1 MRKAR
6 TERGGARRIAVSRT
20 STIKQALVLAAGL
33 VAGLGLAVWPSATPA
48 AEPAIAD
55 SNWAAT
61 WAASPEPPR
70 TPPTVLNNQTIREL
84 VRISLGGGRFRVRLT
99 NEYGSK
105 PVTIGS
111 AHIAIAGAGA
121 TIQTPTDRQ
130 LTFAGKAT
138 VTIPAF
144 SSVVSDS
151 VDVSVPNLSTLAV
164 SLYFP
169 GPSGDATSHFFGLQ
183 PSYVASGA
191 LTSAADLPGAAQLTE
206 RPFVSAVEVGVAK
219 RTKVIATLGDSIT
232 DGFGSQMGA
241 NHRWPDHLAE
251 RLVARKAPTYFAVIN
266 AAISGNRLLHDFIG
280 PNALSRLDRDVLAQ
294 SGVTHLIVLEGVN
307 DLGFPGARK
316 LLDEDVSVDD
326 LIAAYKQ
333 IILRAHAHGIKVI
346 GATLPPFGP
355 IPSRPGFYSEAAAA
369 KRAALNTW
377 IRTGRAF
384 DGVIDFDAVLRDPK
398 TPTQMLPTYD
408 SGDHLNPNDA
418 GYKAM
423 ADAID
428 LKLFD

>member
-1 MRKAR
+1 MRKMRIAPGR
-6 TERGGARRIAVSRT
+6 ARRAMT
-20 STIKQALVLAAGL
+20 L
-33 VAGLGLAVWPSATPA
+33 VAGLFGALSLTGA
-48 AEPAIAD
+48 AQAAGDTVPD
-55 SNWAAT
+55 STWAAT

-70 TPPTVLNNQTIREL
+70 SPPTVLNNQTIREL
-84 VRISLGGGRFRVRLT
+84 ARVSLGGGRFRVRLT
-99 NEYGSK
+99 NEYGAK
-105 PVTIGS
+105 PVTIAS
-111 AHIAIAGAGA
+111 AHIAIATGVGAQ
-121 TIQTPTDRQ
+121 IQTPSDRQ
-130 LTFAGKAT
+130 LTFNGKAV

-151 VDVSVPNLSTLAV
+151 VDVPVPNLSTLAV

-183 PSYVASGA
+183 TAYVAAGA
-191 LTSAADLPGAAQLTE
+191 QTSAADLPGAATLTE
-206 RPFVSAVEVGVAK
+206 RPFVSAIEVGVAK
-219 RTKVIATLGDSIT
+219 KTKVIAAIGDSIT

-266 AAISGNRLLHDFIG
+266 TAISGNRLLHDFIG

-294 SGVTHLIVLEGVN
+294 SGVSHLIVLEGVN
-307 DLGFPGARK
+307 DFGFPGARK
-316 LLDEDVSVDD
+316 LLDEEVTADDV
-326 LIAAYKQ
+326 IMAYRQ

-355 IPSRPGFYSEAAAA
+355 IPSRPGFYSEASAA
-369 KRAALNTW
+369 KRVAVNAW
-377 IRTGRAF
+377 IRSGRAF

-398 TPTQMLPTYD
+398 DPTRLNPLYD

>member
-1 MRKAR
+1 MRGAR
-6 TERGGARRIAVSRT
+6 IETGGARRPTPALA
-20 STIKQALVLAAGL
+20 STVATIVAPIVALTLAAWPTIS
-33 VAGLGLAVWPSATPA
+33 LAA
-48 AEPAIAD
+48 AETIAD
-55 SNWAAT
+55 ANWAAT
-61 WAASPEPPR
+61 WTASPEPPR
-70 TPPTVLNNQTIREL
+70 SPPTVITNQTIRE
-84 VRISLGGGRFRVRLT
+84 VARISLGGGRFRVRLT

-105 PVTIGS
+105 PITIGS
-111 AHIAIAGAGA
+111 AHIAIAETGAS
-121 TIQTPTDRQ
+121 ILPQSDRQ

-151 VDVSVPNLSTLAV
+151 TDMPVPNLSTMAV

-169 GPSGDATSHFFGLQ
+169 GASGEATSHFFGLQ
-183 PSYVASGA
+183 TSYVAPGA
-191 LTSAADLPGAAQLTE
+191 QTGARDLPGASTLTE
-206 RPFVSAVEVGVAK
+206 RPFVSAIEVGVAK
-219 RTKVIATLGDSIT
+219 KTKVIVALGDSIT

-251 RLVARKAPTYFAVIN
+251 RLVVRKGPAYFSVVN

-294 SGVTHLIVLEGVN
+294 SGVSHLIVLEGVN
-307 DLGFPGARK
+307 DFGFPGARK
-316 LLDEDVSVDD
+316 LADEDVTADD
-326 LIAAYKQ
+326 VIAAYRQ

-369 KRAALNTW
+369 KRVAVNTW
-377 IRTGRAF
+377 IRTGHGF
-384 DGVIDFDAVLRDPK
+384 DAVIDFDAVLRDPK
-398 TPTQMLPTYD
+398 NPSQMNPLYD

-418 GYKAM
+418 GYQAM
-423 ADAID
+423 SDAID
-428 LKLFD
+428 LKMFDN